1 MSKPCISVI
10 VPIYNVEKY
19 LDRCIESIIN
29 QTLENIEII
38 LVDDESPD
46 LCPQKCDE
54 AAKCDNRI
62 TVIHK
67 KNEGL
72 GFARNSGLDIATG
85 EYVYFVDSD
94 DYLDIQAAEKLYK
107 AAIRD
112 DLDICFAGVVS
123 EDENG
128 KQRNEIPKYAGI
140 IFEQPQI
147 VDIVLAGMLGAE
159 PDAKKDTNLRMSAW
173 QGIYRRAWLDENEL
187 RFPSERQFI
196 SEDIIF
202 HLDALPKAKT
212 LGYIEDCL
220 FYHIID
226 NPNSLTHKYNPERF
240 AKCCILYSEEKRKIS
255 QLNNRSHMILNAQR
269 MFLGN
274 TRVCLKQIAAKSE
287 TEGKAFAISEI
298 KKIVEEKTI
307 REVLREYPYWK
318 NPIKQAIMS
327 FLLKSKRI
335 NIVYFLAKI
344 VNKT

>member
-1 MSKPCISVI
+1 M
-10 VPIYNVEKY
+10 
-19 LDRCIESIIN
+19 
-29 QTLENIEII
+29 
-38 LVDDESPD
+38 
-46 LCPQKCDE
+46 
-54 AAKCDNRI
+54 
-62 TVIHK
+62 
-67 KNEGL
+67 
-72 GFARNSGLDIATG
+72 
-85 EYVYFVDSD
+85 
-94 DYLDIQAAEKLYK
+94 
-107 AAIRD
+107 
-112 DLDICFAGVVS
+112 
-123 EDENG
+123 
-128 KQRNEIPKYAGI
+128 
-140 IFEQPQI
+140 
-147 VDIVLAGMLGAE
+147 
-159 PDAKKDTNLRMSAW
+159 
-173 QGIYRRAWLDENEL
+173 
-187 RFPSERQFI
+187 
-196 SEDIIF
+196 
-202 HLDALPKAKT
+202 PKAKT

-344 VNKT
+344 VSKT